1 MRRLLIPTI
10 ATAAVL
16 ALGVAIAAGELVEQG
31 NLRLAFNG
39 RIAPQKLPRHK
50 AAPVTVEVRGAIH
63 TANGT
68 KPPPLRRISIAFNRY
83 GHVST
88 AGLPTCSAEALEGMT
103 SKGALENCHAAM
115 VGHGKFR
122 AYVNFPGT
130 QAVAVV
136 GQALA
141 FNGTYHDQPAVL
153 LHIYNAH
160 PVRVTFVVPFVIRH
174 LSHGTFGTVFNARIP
189 KIAANT
195 GYVTNLSLTFERR
208 YRYRGRMHSFI
219 SARCAVPPGIPGATF
234 TLARGSFVFTN
245 GQHLSTG
252 LTRNCWVR

>member
-10 ATAAVL
+10 AAVAAL
-16 ALGVAIAAGELVEQG
+16 AATSIAGGELVEKG
-31 NLRLAFNG
+31 NLRLSFNG
-39 RIAPQKLPRHK
+39 QIAPQKLPRRTS
-50 AAPVTVEVRGAIH
+50 APVTVEVRSAIH
-63 TANGT
+63 TANGA

-83 GHVST
+83 GRVST
-88 AGLPTCSAEALEGMT
+88 VGLPTCSAEALEGMT
-103 SKGALENCHAAM
+103 SKGALENCRTAL
-115 VGHGKFR
+115 VGHGRFR

-130 QAVAVV
+130 EAVAVV

-141 FNGTYHDQPAVL
+141 FNGTFHNQPAVL

-174 LSHGTFGTVFNARIP
+174 LRHGTFGTAFNARIP

-208 YRYRGRMHSFI
+208 YRYRGRRRSFI

-234 TLARGSFVFTN
+234 TLARGSFVFDN
-245 GQHLSTG
+245 GQRLSTG